1 VDANEACDK
10 GVANNGRACVP
21 AYDHSCSYC
30 AANCQNV
37 IDVQPSQ
44 YCGNGIIEDIEKCDY
59 ASDGAIFAS
68 AAATDGSTALVK
80 DDAHNGY
87 RELTCAEEVSAPHTI
102 KKGVKTCGSCALG
115 TVKSCTVCGINAAG
129 VSVNGGLINIL
140 STSSPS
146 ATVKD
151 PLFASHFISSSIY
164 MSVGA
169 CVPITAG
176 LDASYYRSTCD
187 LLTPTSPLVGKAIKY
202 ANSDSSYLLAN
213 PYGAGNALVSS
224 DPVCSAGED
233 RSKKYTMYVNRDWA
247 RPFDVTV
254 VAAPQTWQYDLVLSP
269 MVRKEVRNKDVR
281 VVVSWVGP
289 EDFIGGAINPSVAA
303 SPEING
309 ASFCNTPT
317 TCANSS
323 LKKYATG
330 VTYFN
335 IPNSNLNGIWYHGFN
350 NTAGQTNAESFTIDT
365 MAMSNGTYSFYVKS
379 PSIAIRQFKNTARL
393 KVEVYL
399 PEEDYFTMQLDE
411 FDSSVRDASE
421 NYYRFGKP
429 VKTYYFL
436 AAAPSDNQ
444 NAKYWQ
450 VFNIVKP
457 DSVGQLSIDNILDVS
472 TIVTGPANF
481 NYTSN

>member
-1 VDANEACDK
+1 
-10 GVANNGRACVP
+10 
-21 AYDHSCSYC
+21 
-30 AANCQNV
+30 
-37 IDVQPSQ
+37 
-44 YCGNGIIEDIEKCDY
+44 
-59 ASDGAIFAS
+59 
-68 AAATDGSTALVK
+68 
-80 DDAHNGY
+80 
-87 RELTCAEEVSAPHTI
+87 
-102 KKGVKTCGSCALG
+102 
-115 TVKSCTVCGINAAG
+115 VCGINAAG

-281 VVVSWVGP
+281 VVSL
-289 EDFIGGAINPSVAA
+289 SRAA
-303 SPEING
+303 SYC
-309 ASFCNTPT
+309 ST
-317 TCANSS
+317 S
-323 LKKYATG
+323 
-330 VTYFN
+330 
-335 IPNSNLNGIWYHGFN
+335 
-350 NTAGQTNAESFTIDT
+350 
-365 MAMSNGTYSFYVKS
+365 AMSPRSTASYSATLFV
-379 PSIAIRQFKNTARL
+379 
-393 KVEVYL
+393 
-399 PEEDYFTMQLDE
+399 
-411 FDSSVRDASE
+411 
-421 NYYRFGKP
+421 
-429 VKTYYFL
+429 
-436 AAAPSDNQ
+436 
-444 NAKYWQ
+444 
-450 VFNIVKP
+450 
-457 DSVGQLSIDNILDVS
+457 
-472 TIVTGPANF
+472 VTPK
-481 NYTSN
+481 